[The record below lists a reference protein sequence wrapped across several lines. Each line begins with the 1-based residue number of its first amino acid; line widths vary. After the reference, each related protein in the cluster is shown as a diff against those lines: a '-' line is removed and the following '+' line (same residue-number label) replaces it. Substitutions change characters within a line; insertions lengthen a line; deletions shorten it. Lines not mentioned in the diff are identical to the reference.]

1 LAKNDSFSL
10 FPPVAGQMSG
20 ECRHND
26 KRSPVIFVKT
36 KIMDKTA
43 IAKKIIHFRKLRG
56 ITQEALS
63 EATGLNVRTIQRIE
77 SGEVDPRL
85 YTLKSIADALD
96 VNLEELLPEPTQHE
110 LNQIAGLH
118 ITPIAFFFFPVI
130 GNVMVPFIY
139 WMLKREEVNGINKH
153 GKDILN
159 GQLTYSI
166 VAGLLVAVLMAVLV
180 VPAVFMGRF
189 LLPMEFYMYLPVYF
203 LIYLLISIVVFGL
216 LPALNAMRVYRG
228 KEAWKY
234 PLKINFFK

>member
-1 LAKNDSFSL
+1 
-10 FPPVAGQMSG
+10 
-20 ECRHND
+20 
-26 KRSPVIFVKT
+26 
-36 KIMDKTA
+36 MDKTV
-43 IAKKIIHFRKLRG
+43 IAKKIIYFRKLRG
-56 ITQEALS
+56 ITQETLS

-110 LNQIAGLH
+110 LNQIAALH
-118 ITPIAFFFFPVI
+118 ITPIAFFFFPII
-130 GNVMVPFIY
+130 GNVIVPFIF

-166 VAGLLVAVLMAVLV
+166 VAGLLVAIQVGLFL
-180 VPAVFMGRF
+180 VPAVFLGRF
-189 LLPMEFYMYLPVYF
+189 LLPMEVYAYLPFYF
-203 LIYLLISIVVFGL
+203 FIYLLISLLIFGIF
-216 LPALNAMRVYRG
+216 PALNAMRVYRG